1 MKIKV
6 KLYATLRQYVP
17 NSEDLLARGEGWE
30 VADGATLGEVVKMV
44 NLPEGLKVLTLLN
57 GAHCNDQGRILKDGD
72 ALLLYPLMAGG

>member
-17 NSEDLLARGEGWE
+17 SSADLLVREEGWE
-30 VADGATLGEVVKMV
+30 VADGATLGDVVKMV
-44 NLPEGLKVLTLLN
+44 NLPDGLRPLTLVN

>member
-1 MKIKV
+1 MRIRV

-17 NSEDLLARGEGWE
+17 NSADLPVREEGWE
-30 VADGATLGEVVKMV
+30 VADGATLGDVVKMV
-44 NLPEGLKVLTLLN
+44 NLPDGLRPLTLVN